1 MQQRKCYA
9 VFYHTLL
16 DWHNEDY
23 LNNFPRY
30 IEYLIRS
37 IEILC
42 TSYGKIGGFW
52 FDGMWDKP
60 NENWQE
66 DRLYGLIRKYQPEAM
81 IINNTGLSACGKVGH
96 KEIDSVTFERGKP
109 AFVDN
114 SDKHRAGEM
123 CQILNDHWG
132 YAKKD
137 YNYKSTKELIENL
150 VDCRK
155 SNCNFLRNTGLKGNG
170 EINTLDRELLRIV
183 GKWIKVN
190 KNFIYNVRSCDIKA
204 DGADIVSDG
213 ENYYAIIK
221 DVFMSADPNVALSG
235 EKKSVLLDRKIKYGV
250 WLDSNE
256 QIDIVN
262 DNSFLVKPFCYGESY
277 SVRVAKLKL

>member
-1 MQQRKCYA
+1 
-9 VFYHTLL
+9 
-16 DWHNEDY
+16 
-23 LNNFPRY
+23 
-30 IEYLIRS
+30 
-37 IEILC
+37 
-42 TSYGKIGGFW
+42 
-52 FDGMWDKP
+52 
-60 NENWQE
+60 
-66 DRLYGLIRKYQPEAM
+66 M

-155 SNCNFLRNTGLKGNG
+155 SNCNFLLNTGLKGNG

-213 ENYYAIIK
+213 INYYAIIK
-221 DVFMSADPNVALSG
+221 NVFMSADPNVALSG
-235 EKKSVLLDRKIKYGV
+235 EKKSVVLDRKIKYGV

-262 DNSFLVKPFCYGESY
+262 DNSFLVKLFC
-277 SVRVAKLKL
+277 